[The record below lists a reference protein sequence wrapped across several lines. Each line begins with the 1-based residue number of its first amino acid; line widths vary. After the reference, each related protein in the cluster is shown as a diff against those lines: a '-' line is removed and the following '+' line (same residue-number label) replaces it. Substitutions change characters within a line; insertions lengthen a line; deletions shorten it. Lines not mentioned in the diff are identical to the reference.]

1 MSAAPLSLYIHIP
14 FCTLK
19 CSYCDF
25 NSYAG
30 IEGLMGPFVEAL
42 CGEMGLWGAVLRDK
56 AVAETENEGE
66 ALSRPGVPPGR
77 GGSAQTEGQDA
88 VVGASPLRSGRPWG
102 KRSVETVFFG
112 GGTPSL
118 LPLEEVERIMTAM
131 REAFDLAPD
140 AEISF
145 EANPGTVDREYLRGL
160 RLLGVN
166 RVSFGVQSFHD
177 DELRALD
184 RIHSAEEAKEAYRW
198 AREAGFERVNLDLI
212 YGLTEQPMERW
223 QATLEQA
230 IGLGPEHLSLYA
242 LTVEEGTKLAHDI
255 ERGRAAGPD
264 GDMQAAMYEW
274 SCERLPAAGYGQYE
288 ISNWCRPGEECQ
300 HNLVYWRNGEWLG
313 LGPGAHSHLIGTS
326 NREQGTG
333 KAGYR
338 FADVYSP
345 KRYVDLVGEMVAENR
360 DDLRPTGS
368 YLRVGGG
375 VGDVLAGVRQVA
387 FVEEQTVEMEMAD
400 TAILGL
406 RLNEGLDV
414 GEFSRRF
421 GRSLEEV
428 YGEVLKETG
437 AFGLVQRDD
446 GHVRLTER
454 GRLLA
459 NEVFVRLLA
468 D

>member
-1 MSAAPLSLYIHIP
+1 MAAAMVRNPLSLYVHIP

-30 IEGLMGPFVEAL
+30 IESLMRPFVDAL
-42 CGEMGLWGAVLRDK
+42 CDEMLLWAPFLADR
-56 AVAETENEGE
+56 
-66 ALSRPGVPPGR
+66 R
-77 GGSAQTEGQDA
+77 
-88 VVGASPLRSGRPWG
+88 
-102 KRSVETVFFG
+102 VETVFFG

-118 LPLEEVERIMTAM
+118 LPIGEVNEVMSTM
-131 REAFDLAPD
+131 RGEFDLGPG
-140 AEISF
+140 AEVSL

-160 RLLGVN
+160 RSLGVN
-166 RVSFGVQSFHD
+166 RLSFGVQSFHD

-198 AREAGFERVNLDLI
+198 AREAAFQRINLDLI
-212 YGLTEQPMERW
+212 YGLPEQPMERW

-230 IGLGPEHLSLYA
+230 IALGPEHLSLYA

-255 ERGRAAGPD
+255 ERGKAPGPD

-274 SCERLPAAGYGQYE
+274 SCERLDRAGYRQYE
-288 ISNWCRPGEECQ
+288 ISNWSRPGEECR
-300 HNLVYWRNGEWLG
+300 HNIVYWRNGEWLG
-313 LGPGAHSHLIGTS
+313 LGPGAHSHVG
-326 NREQGTG
+326 G
-333 KAGYR
+333 KMEDGRWKMGYR

-345 KRYVDLVGEMVAENR
+345 KQYIDRVKDMVNLSAVGCQ
-360 DDLRPTGS
+360 PS
-368 YLRVGGG
+368 S
-375 VGDVLAGVRQVA
+375 GDGLGAFLGDMRQVA
-387 FVEEQTVEMEMAD
+387 FAEEQTLEMEMAD

-406 RLNEGLDV
+406 RLNNGLAT
-414 GEFSRRF
+414 GEFERRF
-421 GRSLEEV
+421 ARSLDEV
-428 YGEVLKETG
+428 YGPVLTE
-437 AFGLVQRDD
+437 AVSLGLLEREN
-446 GHVRLTER
+446 GRLRLTQR